1 MSGLA
6 YHLDNKVCIK
16 KKEAEKVKGKA
27 DRKKQPFYKLEPGD
41 SFVTELGIMRVILDA
56 RIPDDFGLTIVDK
69 SSKD

>member
-16 KKEAEKVKGKA
+16 KKEAEKVKGEA

-41 SFVTELGIMRVILDA
+41 SFVNGVGCNES
-56 RIPDDFGLTIVDK
+56 DFGCTYTG
-69 SSKD
+69 